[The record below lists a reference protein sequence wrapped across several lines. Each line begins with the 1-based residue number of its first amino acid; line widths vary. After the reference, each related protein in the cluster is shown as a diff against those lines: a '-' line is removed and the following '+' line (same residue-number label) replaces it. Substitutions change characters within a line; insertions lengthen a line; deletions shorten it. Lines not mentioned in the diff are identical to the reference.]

1 MRPVAPSMSD
11 RDGKNRTFTRVQVR
25 QAAVDVVA
33 ATGWKCCGRARPVRH
48 DAPCRL
54 PVYPEALNDGDGK
67 AILLDATGWR
77 SESSSENIGRIEG
90 AADRYTTCPVGK
102 EGRLEVLPKRITRDE
117 LYIEDG
123 LGVIGTVAEVTAIRK
138 VQRSQIGAERR
149 APITE
154 KIQTA
159 YFDIV
164 NGRNSTYAHWLTRV

>member
-1 MRPVAPSMSD
+1 MSE

-25 QAAVDVVA
+25 QAAVDGVA
-33 ATGWKCCGRARPVRH
+33 ATGWKCCGRAMRVRH
-48 DAPCRL
+48 DAPRCL

-67 AILLDATGWR
+67 AILLDA
-77 SESSSENIGRIEG
+77 
-90 AADRYTTCPVGK
+90 ADRYTTRPVGK

-138 VQRSQIGAERR
+138 VQRPQIGAERR

-164 NGRNSTYAHWLTRV
+164 NGRNSTYAHWLNRV